1 VVDDPA
7 ESLCDTADDWG
18 VGVVAWC
25 RKDPLAACR
34 RWLAHPSVMLA
45 VLPRSIAGEQLSP
58 LATAV
63 RQEKGSLL
71 LGLEVDATE
80 PPPPVPEG
88 LGFFVVAMAA
98 GGLPHPAWREAPPD
112 VPLVAM
118 RPVGGRTGEKRRGCD
133 LLQADLAAWR
143 AAAPAAWDWAGYLV

>member
-1 VVDDPA
+1 
-7 ESLCDTADDWG
+7 
-18 VGVVAWC
+18 
-25 RKDPLAACR
+25 
-34 RWLAHPSVMLA
+34 
-45 VLPRSIAGEQLSP
+45 
-58 LATAV
+58 
-63 RQEKGSLL
+63 
-71 LGLEVDATE
+71 
-80 PPPPVPEG
+80 VPEG